1 MRKFIMSLTTV
12 ASLSLAAVPV
22 LGLASTAH
30 AAGPVARIAVG
41 DLDLRDPA
49 QAATFDRRV
58 DQEGRKLCRKVADA
72 RTGLSHGAC
81 MTQVRAVARA
91 ELSGSQRR
99 DLILAVQGQPVR
111 LASR

>member
-49 QAATFDRRV
+49 RRPPSTAAST
-58 DQEGRKLCRKVADA
+58 RKAASCAA
-72 RTGLSHGAC
+72 RSLTPAP
-81 MTQVRAVARA
+81 A
-91 ELSGSQRR
+91 
-99 DLILAVQGQPVR
+99 
-111 LASR
+111 